1 MKKTLRYFV
10 PLIFGWVLATGMAVA
25 ADPQPTLLPAPQPAV
40 AAAAVSELLLMTPAA
55 KPAAEIDLFTPKP
68 QPAAICPEIGCVN
81 DQYCRRDR
89 DCTAAPGGV
98 CNLFCP
104 TRGCC
109 AYP

>member
-10 PLIFGWVLATGMAVA
+10 PLIFGWMLGTGMALAV
-25 ADPQPTLLPAPQPAV
+25 DPQLALQPAPQPAIV
-40 AAAAVSELLLMTPAA
+40 AAAAPGPLLMTPAA
-55 KPAAEIDLFTPKP
+55 KPAAESDLFTPKP
-68 QPAAICPEIGCVN
+68 QPAAICPLLGCVN

-104 TRGCC
+104 TQGCC

>member
-10 PLIFGWVLATGMAVA
+10 PLILGWLLGIGTAIAEDSKLAS
-25 ADPQPTLLPAPQPAV
+25 PSAPQPAV
-40 AAAAVSELLLMTPAA
+40 AAAACETLSPAATPAM
-55 KPAAEIDLFTPKP
+55 EIDLFAAEP
-68 QPAAICPEIGCVN
+68 QPAAICPLIGCV
-81 DQYCRRDR
+81 DGQSCRRDR

-109 AYP
+109 AYPSP